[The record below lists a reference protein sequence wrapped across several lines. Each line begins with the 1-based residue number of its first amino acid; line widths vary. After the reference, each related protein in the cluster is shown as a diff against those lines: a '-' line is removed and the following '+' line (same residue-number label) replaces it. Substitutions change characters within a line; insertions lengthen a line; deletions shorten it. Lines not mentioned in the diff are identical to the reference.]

1 MRNFAEYSLGL
12 MASRIR
18 RYIAA
23 LLSLFPVL
31 VTGAN
36 VAPSRAAVFAEV
48 CNTAREHFYDPK
60 LNGVDWSAVCDRYA
74 PLAEKAKT
82 TQEFAAVVNQM
93 LGELRTSHTHY
104 YTPHEP
110 EYFQLAGIFWPVL
123 ESKLKAFL
131 SNGRPD
137 YVGIGIFTAEHN
149 GRTFVADV
157 LSGFPAQS
165 AGLRVGDEIL
175 AVDGKQFEPISSFI
189 GRTDQPL
196 SVMIRRSADGAPQE
210 LPVVPKLVDPTTM
223 FLDAMKAS
231 VEIVNYHAAKVG
243 YLHIWSYAGEV
254 YQDQLEAEL
263 DDRLHDADAL
273 VIDLRDGWGGAS
285 PSYLRPFLVPPMT
298 TIWRMRDG
306 KEQRH
311 EEAWTKPVCLLV
323 NENTR
328 SGKELLTYY
337 FKKAHR
343 GLVVGIRTAGAVLP
357 GKPFVLSDGSLLFL
371 AVGDGLIDGH
381 RPEGNGVVPDVQVP
395 FPLEYADGKDPQKE
409 RAIELVSQAAHRK

>member
-1 MRNFAEYSLGL
+1 MPNFAEYSLGL

-31 VTGAN
+31 LTGAN

-157 LSGFPAQS
+157 LSGYPAQS

-175 AVDGKQFEPISSFI
+175 ASLSQLALSSGELIS
-189 GRTDQPL
+189 
-196 SVMIRRSADGAPQE
+196 
-210 LPVVPKLVDPTTM
+210 
-223 FLDAMKAS
+223 
-231 VEIVNYHAAKVG
+231 
-243 YLHIWSYAGEV
+243 
-254 YQDQLEAEL
+254 
-263 DDRLHDADAL
+263 
-273 VIDLRDGWGGAS
+273 
-285 PSYLRPFLVPPMT
+285 
-298 TIWRMRDG
+298 
-306 KEQRH
+306 
-311 EEAWTKPVCLLV
+311 
-323 NENTR
+323 
-328 SGKELLTYY
+328 
-337 FKKAHR
+337 
-343 GLVVGIRTAGAVLP
+343 
-357 GKPFVLSDGSLLFL
+357 
-371 AVGDGLIDGH
+371 
-381 RPEGNGVVPDVQVP
+381 P
-395 FPLEYADGKDPQKE
+395 FPL
-409 RAIELVSQAAHRK
+409 